1 MSFRTISRL
10 SVVGLLFFASSQTIA
25 TATFPNDDAPQS
37 SGSVSKG
44 KTAGCTIEML
54 SDTKEVDFN
63 PYLRELYVSVKKY
76 WYMVMPRSVLL
87 GEQGMNG
94 VEFHVLQDG
103 SVPKDS
109 LKLVLVSGKTSLDD
123 ASLHAVRKAAPFSHL
138 PEKFPQPFIE
148 LRFTFYYNLP
158 MPQK

>member
-1 MSFRTISRL
+1 MLHSTIDLEVNHVFRTISRL

-63 PYLRELYVSVKKY
+63 PYLRELYVSVKNIGIWLCRDPFY
-76 WYMVMPRSVLL
+76 W
-87 GEQGMNG
+87 ENK
-94 VEFHVLQDG
+94 E
-103 SVPKDS
+103 
-109 LKLVLVSGKTSLDD
+109 
-123 ASLHAVRKAAPFSHL
+123 
-138 PEKFPQPFIE
+138 
-148 LRFTFYYNLP
+148 
-158 MPQK
+158 